1 MALFLF
7 HAQFLFQKMWNES
20 NQSEYSF
27 FVLDLREEIFSLLQL
42 GINNNVVVL
51 WEGDAF
57 SLSSWRSFFS
67 ERLRSIKNS

>member
-20 NQSEYSF
+20 DQSEYSF

-51 WEGDAF
+51 
-57 SLSSWRSFFS
+57 
-67 ERLRSIKNS
+67 